1 MFITPNY
8 SLLHR
13 KRDIAKP
20 FSMNARNCVP
30 SKPATS
36 FRGEGFPRLKR
47 FWSKFCKWL

>member
-20 FSMNARNCVP
+20 FSMNEVP
-30 SKPATS
+30 AEPKIPL
-36 FRGEGFPRLKR
+36 LKR